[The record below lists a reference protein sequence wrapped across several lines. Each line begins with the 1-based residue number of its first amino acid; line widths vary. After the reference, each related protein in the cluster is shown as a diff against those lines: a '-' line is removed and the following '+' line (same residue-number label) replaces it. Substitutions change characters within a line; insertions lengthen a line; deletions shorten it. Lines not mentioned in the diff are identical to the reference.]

1 MPTKDY
7 YSILGVERAA
17 TTDDIKRAYRKLART
32 HHPDVADDKHDAEHR
47 FKDINE
53 AYGVLSDPNKRARY
67 DRFGEP
73 DGAANGAD
81 FGFGGFGPSG
91 FGDIFDMFFGE
102 AAPRSRANASAP
114 RRGEDLRYD
123 LQISL
128 EEAFSGTTRDVQY
141 RHLAACGSCKGSGAE
156 PGSMV
161 LPCDRCGGTGMARTV
176 RQTPLGQFVT
186 QSECSQCGGEG
197 HVITKSCHECLGRG
211 RLEADRLLTVK
222 IPAGVDDGSRIRI
235 AGSGHAGTLGGPPG
249 DLYAYVAVAP
259 HALFRREGTDT
270 FVDLAIELSA
280 SRPGCGD
287 IGPVARRRCAVYGR
301 FRNADGHARA
311 YARARHA
318 ERPRFGTR
326 RPPRHAARCGAFET
340 QQEAARDARGVC
352 ESRRRRHRR
361 SVIFRAREGRVQAR
375 LAAWR

>member
-7 YSILGVERAA
+7 YTILGVQRAA
-17 TTDDIKRAYRKLART
+17 SADEIKRAYRNLART
-32 HHPDVADDKHDAEHR
+32 HHPDVADDKNEAEHR

-67 DRFGEP
+67 DQFGTA
-73 DGAANGAD
+73 DGTNGAD

-102 AAPRSRANASAP
+102 AAPRSRAGASAP

-123 LQISL
+123 LQITL

-141 RHLAACGSCKGSGAE
+141 RHLASCASCKGSGAE

-186 QSECSQCGGEG
+186 QSECQQCGGDG

-211 RLEADRLLTVK
+211 RIEADRRLTVK

-235 AGSGHAGTLGGPPG
+235 AGSGHAGTLGGSPG
-249 DLYAYVAVAP
+249 DLYVYVGVSP
-259 HALFRREGTDT
+259 HAVFRREGTDT
-270 FVDLAIELSA
+270 FLDVPISFPQAALGAEISVPSLEGELPLTIA
-280 SRPGCGD
+280 PGTQT
-287 IGPVARRRCAVYGR
+287 
-301 FRNADGHARA
+301 
-311 YARARHA
+311 
-318 ERPRFGTR
+318 GTR
-326 RPPRHAARCGAFET
+326 MRMRGRGMPNVRGSSRGDHHVTVHVAVPSKLNKKQREMLEEYAKAGGDDIDDRSFFERVKDAFRP
-340 QQEAARDARGVC
+340 D
-352 ESRRRRHRR
+352 
-361 SVIFRAREGRVQAR
+361 
-375 LAAWR
+375 